1 MKNIDK
7 QVSKQS
13 NKQTKNMTIK
23 IKICRYDFSPDMEN
37 KLREFARI
45 HQYDERKQLK
55 ENWQKWQ
62 NQEENCKA
70 IAAETS
76 RLVNIGYTGDV
87 IIKMFTSIRYYYM
100 KKNARPKLLD
110 EEEKPRK
117 NYVSCSPM
125 ILEIIDNHV
134 HHQIESFKEGKVEEE
149 EKICQF
155 VPAKLY
161 LDFCKKHPQEIL
173 NEIKLLKDYMD
184 QEDIILKLKK
194 TYKNRYQ
201 TIKSKLKNSK

>member
-1 MKNIDK
+1 
-7 QVSKQS
+7 
-13 NKQTKNMTIK
+13 MTIK
-23 IKICRYDFSPDMEN
+23 IQICRYDFAPEMEN

-62 NQEENCKA
+62 NQEDNCIA
-70 IAAETS
+70 IAEETS
-76 RLVNIGYTGDV
+76 RLMNLGYKGDV
-87 IIKMFTSIRYYYM
+87 IMKMFTSIRYYYM

-117 NYVSCSPM
+117 QYVSCSPM
-125 ILEIIDNHV
+125 ILEVIDNHINNEINK
-134 HHQIESFKEGKVEEE
+134 HMEDPEE
-149 EKICQF
+149 EKICEL

-161 LDFCKKHPQEIL
+161 LEFCKEHPEEIL

-201 TIKSKLKNSK
+201 SIKSKLQNSK

>member
-1 MKNIDK
+1 
-7 QVSKQS
+7 
-13 NKQTKNMTIK
+13 MTIK

-62 NQEENCKA
+62 MDEENCKA
-70 IAAETS
+70 ITEETS
-76 RLVNIGYTGDV
+76 RLVNMGYTGD
-87 IIKMFTSIRYYYM
+87 IITKMFTSIRYYYM

-117 NYVSCSPM
+117 HYVSCSPM

-134 HHQIESFKEGKVEEE
+134 HHQIDNRVKKDKVEEE
-149 EKICQF
+149 EKICEL

-161 LDFCKKHPQEIL
+161 LDFCKEHPHEIL

-201 TIKSKLKNSK
+201 TIKSKLQNSK

>member
-1 MKNIDK
+1 MKITNTT
-7 QVSKQS
+7 
-13 NKQTKNMTIK
+13 NKTTIKMTIK
-23 IKICRYDFSPDMEN
+23 IQICRYDFSPEMEN

-45 HQYDERKQLK
+45 HKYDERKQLK

-62 NQEENCKA
+62 TQEDNCIA
-70 IAAETS
+70 ISEETS
-76 RLVNIGYTGDV
+76 RLVTIGYKGDV
-87 IIKMFTSIRYYYM
+87 IMKMFTSIRYYYM

-117 NYVSCSPM
+117 QYVSCSPM
-125 ILEIIDNHV
+125 ILEVIDNHIYNEIN
-134 HHQIESFKEGKVEEE
+134 QTMEDQE
-149 EKICQF
+149 EKICEL

-161 LDFCKKHPQEIL
+161 LEFCKEQSHEIL

-201 TIKSKLKNSK
+201 TIKSKLQNSK